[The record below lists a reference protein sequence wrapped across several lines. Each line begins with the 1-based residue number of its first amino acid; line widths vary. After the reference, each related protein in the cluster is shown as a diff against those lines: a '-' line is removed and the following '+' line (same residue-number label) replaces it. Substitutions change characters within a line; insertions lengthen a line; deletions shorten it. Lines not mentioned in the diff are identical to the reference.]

1 MRNRAAIWPAPDS
14 VRGVDAD
21 PPTDFRADR
30 VGSARAGTNP
40 TVLRRM
46 RAGFAVIGDVQHL
59 PGYSVLIT
67 DIPGVDQLLDLPPE
81 RQLVFLED
89 MALLGRAVATVCARR
104 DPEFRRINLEIQGNT
119 DAFLHAHVT
128 PRYSWEPPEIVGW
141 PASLHHW
148 TGRVE
153 SRHALGPQHDGL
165 RAELTAQLDLLLAG
179 SGSAQA

>member
-1 MRNRAAIWPAPDS
+1 MN
-14 VRGVDAD
+14 
-21 PPTDFRADR
+21 DFRADR
-30 VGSARAGTNP
+30 VGSALAGTNP

-67 DIPGVDQLLDLPPE
+67 DTPGADQLTDLTPE

-89 MALLGRAVATVCARR
+89 MAVLGRAVAAVCARR
-104 DPEFRRINLEIQGNT
+104 DPAFRRINLEIQGNT

-128 PRYSWEPPEIVGW
+128 PRYVWEPADIVGW
-141 PASLHHW
+141 PAALHHW

-153 SRHALGPQHDGL
+153 ASHALGPEHDAL
-165 RAELTAQLDLLLAG
+165 RAALVAELDRS
-179 SGSAQA
+179 SGGGPSEA